1 MSRKKHKAG
10 PPRSA
15 EDISSDK
22 EAQSWIK
29 EVIDA
34 DTCRLYGC
42 LYDEISH
49 RELHELTDLAESMI
63 AEYGSAAVIRRWEEY
78 LYSRC
83 TTPESVVNFANL
95 FWCYGGYEYRISD
108 ACRFLGYIFYRIGFD
123 PDTYDYGEDKYDVT
137 GILDSIATCVM
148 VKAGYGHAD
157 QVRNPYYTPENDPL
171 IMAEVRAFRQ
181 TDL

>member
-1 MSRKKHKAG
+1 MSRKKHNAG

-22 EAQSWIK
+22 EALSWIK

-34 DTCRLYGC
+34 
-42 LYDEISH
+42 
-49 RELHELTDLAESMI
+49 
-63 AEYGSAAVIRRWEEY
+63 
-78 LYSRC
+78 
-83 TTPESVVNFANL
+83 
-95 FWCYGGYEYRISD
+95 D

-157 QVRNPYYTPENDPL
+157 LVRNPYYTPENDPL